1 MEVIHLK
8 ISRLKLDA
16 LQAEQGLTCGQV
28 AEKAGMSRQNFSTVR
43 TRGTCTAVT
52 LGKIARALGV
62 DPLEIMEQEE

>member
-1 MEVIHLK
+1 
-8 ISRLKLDA
+8 
-16 LQAEQGLTCGQV
+16 
-28 AEKAGMSRQNFSTVR
+28 MSRQNFSTVR

>member
-1 MEVIHLK
+1 MR
-8 ISRLKLDA
+8 ISRSKLDL

-62 DPLEIMEQEE
+62 PVESLLEDRKEEH

>member
-1 MEVIHLK
+1 MK
-8 ISRLKLDA
+8 INCLKLDA

-62 DPLEIMEQEE
+62 PVESLLEDRKENKP

>member
-1 MEVIHLK
+1 MK
-8 ISRLKLDA
+8 INRLKLDA

-43 TRGTCTAVT
+43 VRGTCTAVT